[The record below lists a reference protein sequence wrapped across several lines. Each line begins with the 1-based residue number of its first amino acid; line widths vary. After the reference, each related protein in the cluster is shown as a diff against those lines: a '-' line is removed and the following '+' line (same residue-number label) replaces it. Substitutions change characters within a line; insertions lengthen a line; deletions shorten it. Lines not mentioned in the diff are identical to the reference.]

1 MFNYILK
8 RFKKI
13 VIRIISL
20 MFFLV
25 FIFMTFLYFNYKL
38 REEYPN
44 PNDVYA
50 FVEEN
55 KTDTY
60 LNRKNKE
67 FLKENNIWSIR
78 LDKNGHIIE
87 SLDKPREVKD
97 KFELTD
103 VARFTRYYLADY
115 PVFTYITGD
124 SLILFAYPKNSLDKL
139 PANYYN

>member
-44 PNDVYA
+44 PDDVYD

-67 FLKENNIWSIR
+67 FLKEN
-78 LDKNGHIIE
+78 K
-87 SLDKPREVKD
+87 
-97 KFELTD
+97 
-103 VARFTRYYLADY
+103 
-115 PVFTYITGD
+115 
-124 SLILFAYPKNSLDKL
+124 
-139 PANYYN
+139 

>member
-1 MFNYILK
+1 
-8 RFKKI
+8 
-13 VIRIISL
+13 
-20 MFFLV
+20 
-25 FIFMTFLYFNYKL
+25 MTFLYFNYKL

-78 LDKNGHIIE
+78 LE
-87 SLDKPREVKD
+87 
-97 KFELTD
+97 
-103 VARFTRYYLADY
+103 
-115 PVFTYITGD
+115 
-124 SLILFAYPKNSLDKL
+124 
-139 PANYYN
+139 